1 MIFRFPTFNIA
12 AFNRAF
18 LALGLLLTFAVPA
31 SAQDDREVPYWAS
44 INTEELNMRVG
55 PSMQYQIEWV
65 YRREGLPVKVVRVSD
80 RWRLIEDS
88 EGTTGWVSSNLL
100 SLARG
105 AVVVGDGLAPIRAT
119 PSASAKLKWNAEPG
133 VVGKLGDCDAGWC
146 EIDVVGHKG
155 WIEQDRI
162 WGAGEP

>member
-1 MIFRFPTFNIA
+1 MILRIPTFKIA
-12 AFNRAF
+12 GFTRAF
-18 LALGLLLTFAVPA
+18 LALGLLLTFAAPA
-31 SAQDDREVPYWAS
+31 SAQDREVPYWAS

-55 PSMQYQIEWV
+55 PSMQYRIEWV
-65 YRREGLPVKVVRVSD
+65 YRREGLPVKVVRVVD

-88 EGTTGWVSSNLL
+88 EGTSGWVSSNLL

-105 AVVVGDGLAPIRAT
+105 AVVVGDGLAPIRDAAT
-119 PSASAKLKWNAEPG
+119 ASARLKWNAEPG
-133 VVGKLGDCDAGWC
+133 VVGKLGDCEAGWC
-146 EIDVVGHKG
+146 EIDVAGHAG